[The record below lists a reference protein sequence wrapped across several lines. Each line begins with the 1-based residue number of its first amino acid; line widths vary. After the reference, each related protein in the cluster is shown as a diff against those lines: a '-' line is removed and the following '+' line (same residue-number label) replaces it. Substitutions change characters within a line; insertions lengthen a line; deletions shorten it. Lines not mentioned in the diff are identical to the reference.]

1 MKYLLIILILIL
13 ALYAAEKKSV
23 AVNPIIGRG
32 VDSTTALVL
41 TDYLSSYLHETGEY
55 DVMERATMN
64 AILKEQQFQ
73 KSGACDDQACMV
85 EMGQLLGVSHLV
97 VGTVSKLG
105 SKYVIQT
112 RMIDIKT
119 GKITQFAKAEATT
132 IEEQLDKSMRK
143 IAYSYSEKKLE
154 DKSIKTSDKK
164 KSNKMLYFGIGGA
177 ALAGGGVVAYLLMRG
192 DKEEEP
198 TVDNTN
204 DRFGEA
210 PSPPQF

>member
-1 MKYLLIILILIL
+1 MKYLLIIFILI
-13 ALYAAEKKSV
+13 ATLYSEEKKTV
-23 AVNPIIGRG
+23 AVNPLIGRG

-55 DVMERATMN
+55 EVMERATMH
-64 AILKEQQFQ
+64 AILREQQFQ
-73 KSGACDDQACMV
+73 HSGACDDQACMV
-85 EMGQLLGVSHLV
+85 EMGQLLGVSRLI

-105 SKYVIQT
+105 GKYVIQT
-112 RMIDIKT
+112 RMIDVKT
-119 GKITQFAKAEATT
+119 GKIEQFEKAEATT
-132 IEEQLDKSMRK
+132 IEEQLDKSMKK
-143 IAYSYSEKKLE
+143 IAYAFGGKEVEEKSVGKEKK
-154 DKSIKTSDKK
+154 SKTV
-164 KSNKMLYFGIGGA
+164 LYIGIGGA

-204 DRFGEA
+204 ERFGEA